1 MLLSLWGHILSIP
14 TVGTCRLQHTTT
26 VHTAHTEFTA
36 GKKKL
41 GSWEKCFLRQ
51 SPSTLVPNSS
61 KSMKRVVKFIIWG
74 QRSGEAC
81 PLSLLLLFFFFS
93 CRKWIFWKALKN
105 CLLCS
110 WLAQRE
116 LFSQYMV
123 MRNVQ
128 LTGLYQEEEVHNK
141 RGGKED
147 STMLQS
153 TLNYLCY
160 TGMGKLRGNLIFIGK
175 MGHCCSKDRDME
187 WMGRQEKNSKL
198 KIPHKYYIFM
208 ALHSG
213 C

>member
-1 MLLSLWGHILSIP
+1 MDFLKSFEKLS
-14 TVGTCRLQHTTT
+14 T
-26 VHTAHTEFTA
+26 
-36 GKKKL
+36 
-41 GSWEKCFLRQ
+41 
-51 SPSTLVPNSS
+51 
-61 KSMKRVVKFIIWG
+61 
-74 QRSGEAC
+74 
-81 PLSLLLLFFFFS
+81 
-93 CRKWIFWKALKN
+93 
-105 CLLCS
+105 
-110 WLAQRE
+110 
-116 LFSQYMV
+116 
-123 MRNVQ
+123 VQ
-128 LTGLYQEEEVHNK
+128 LTCSEGALFPIHGNEECAINWALPGGGSAQQK
-141 RGGKED
+141 GGKED